1 MSFDF
6 PLPKSAS
13 SKLPRPI
20 SRTHAPFSK
29 IETAARETVVK
40 MSERSG
46 AVPPDIAK
54 SLADTA
60 QDRVQRQAAFQSGFE
75 KPSKASLQKAVHAYE
90 NTHIT
95 TAAPAPQKTL
105 ERLAAFFIPTPDPNV
120 QKFNELHTLY
130 ATAIHV
136 CGEPLRQLISEE
148 DMQQTLETVWKTGKV
163 DTGTLALYEATIL
176 GTVQQTLEM

>member
-1 MSFDF
+1 
-6 PLPKSAS
+6 
-13 SKLPRPI
+13 
-20 SRTHAPFSK
+20 
-29 IETAARETVVK
+29 

-46 AVPPDIAK
+46 AVPPDMAK

-75 KPSKASLQKAVHAYE
+75 KPSKASLQKAVQAYE
-90 NTHIT
+90 NTQIT

-136 CGEPLRQLISEE
+136 DVCRKLLHQLISEE